1 MAEGFKKMTK
11 MYTEEPSVI
20 LNLKKGGKVANKMA
34 KGGKTMKKADGGASL
49 MSALAGTPALVGRP
63 AMNTPVAVPKKPSM
77 ASRRKAMMAPPPMKK
92 GGMAKHDDAAQDR
105 AMIKKAMSGKKF
117 ANGGG
122 VTSMMTK
129 TTVSSAMAKP
139 YDETM
144 MHTTPKGRTSGAT
157 GDVKKSNGGGYK
169 AGGSVASRIVS
180 DTNDKPD
187 RGTTVNGGTI
197 KGNAKDYLETQVHTA
212 KANKSSGGTGDVKKG
227 NGAGYKRGGKIT
239 MKSTGGVTNTNA
251 GGYKM
256 GGKASKK
263 AYATGGKV
271 NSGRPVALF
280 HGNVHSGP
288 KTQNNLSGTYKD
300 GGEVIP
306 NKRLKM
312 ENNKK
317 AADSVNDANVDSLYK
332 YKQFPQSIKTAKSGD
347 NRASKKITP
356 QYR

>member
-11 MYTEEPSVI
+11 MYTDEPSVV
-20 LNLKKGGKVANKMA
+20 LNLKKGGKVASKKA
-34 KGGKTMKKADGGASL
+34 SSGKTMKKADGGASL

-117 ANGGG
+117 ASGGG
-122 VTSMMTK
+122 VTAPMTR

-144 MHTTPKGRTSGAT
+144 MHTTPKGKSSGTT
-157 GDVKKSNGGGYK
+157 GDVKKSNAGGYK
-169 AGGSVASRIVS
+169 AGGTVASRIVS

-187 RGTTVNGGTI
+187 RGSTVNGGTI
-197 KGNAKDYLETQVHTA
+197 KGNAKDYLETQMHTA
-212 KANKSSGGTGDVKKG
+212 KANKSSGGTGAVKMG
-227 NGAGYKRGGKIT
+227 NGAGYA
-239 MKSTGGVTNTNA
+239 TGGVANSNM
-251 GGYKM
+251 GGYKK
-256 GGKASKK
+256 GGASKK
-263 AYATGGKV
+263 HFATGGKV

>member
-1 MAEGFKKMTK
+1 

-20 LNLKKGGKVANKMA
+20 LNLKKGGKVASKKA
-34 KGGKTMKKADGGASL
+34 SSGKTMKKAEGGASL

-92 GGMAKHDDAAQDR
+92 GGHADAAEDR

-144 MHTTPKGRTSGAT
+144 MHTTPKGKT
-157 GDVKKSNGGGYK
+157 GGTTGEVKESNGGGYK
-169 AGGSVASRIVS
+169 RGGKVMRKSTGGAIPS
-180 DTNDKPD
+180 DTNKDATKGST
-187 RGTTVNGGTI
+187 RNGGTI
-197 KGNAKDYLETQVHTA
+197 AGNEGKYLETLVHTA
-212 KANKSSGGTGDVKKG
+212 GKG
-227 NGAGYKRGGKIT
+227 PSAYKRGGKV
-239 MKSTGGVTNTNA
+239 MQKNTGGIAESNA
-251 GGYKM
+251 GGYATGGVANSNM
-256 GGKASKK
+256 GGYKKGGASKK
-263 AYATGGKV
+263 HFATGGKV

-347 NRASKKITP
+347 NRASKKVTP

>member
-11 MYTEEPSVI
+11 MYTDEPSVV
-20 LNLKKGGKVANKMA
+20 LNLKKGGKVASKMA
-34 KGGKTMKKADGGASL
+34 KGGKPMKKAMGGESL

-63 AMNTPVAVPKKPSM
+63 AMNMPVAVPKKPSM

-144 MHTTPKGRTSGAT
+144 MHTTPKGKTSGAT
-157 GDVKKSNGGGYK
+157 GDVKQSNGGGYK

-180 DTNDKPD
+180 DTNESPDK
-187 RGTTVNGGTI
+187 GTTVNGGTI
-197 KGNAKDYLETQVHTA
+197 KGNAKNYLETQMHTA
-212 KANKSSGGTGDVKKG
+212 KTNKSSGGTGDVKMG
-227 NGAGYKRGGKIT
+227 NGAGFKRGGKIK
-239 MKSTGGVTNTNA
+239 MNTGGVANTNA

-256 GGKASKK
+256 GGKTSKK
-263 AYATGGKV
+263 AYATGEEVK
-271 NSGRPVALF
+271 SGAPVAMPQ
-280 HGNVHSGP
+280 GKKKPSPPVRIN
-288 KTQNNLSGTYKD
+288 QLSGT
-300 GGEVIP
+300 
-306 NKRLKM
+306 
-312 ENNKK
+312 
-317 AADSVNDANVDSLYK
+317 
-332 YKQFPQSIKTAKSGD
+332 F
-347 NRASKKITP
+347 
-356 QYR
+356 